1 MFGHSHQC
9 NEGHFW
15 PPHGRTRQ
23 LRAREST
30 DTPTF
35 ALWDP
40 IGHRRVEH
48 KQSHQW
54 DRGIWCKGGL
64 LGQRDSRGWASQSL
78 SWLGGPGWVRLLPGR
93 LWQRELFQQREE
105 IQSHHSNL
113 ARGESNG
120 CMPVR
125 AVCKPHSPDL
135 KRGALATDA
144 RGCSLWRTL
153 LEHPPP
159 APESRV
165 GDPLGELVRT
175 RVGGVTLVPWPG
187 REWGLGGW
195 V

>member
-54 DRGIWCKGGL
+54 DRGIWCKGRL

-78 SWLGGPGWVRLLPGR
+78 SWLSGPGWVRLLPGR

-113 ARGESNG
+113 ARGERCFSPEYQLVWFYYWQLLWLWMVYVFG
-120 CMPVR
+120 IS
-125 AVCKPHSPDL
+125 AVI
-135 KRGALATDA
+135 
-144 RGCSLWRTL
+144 
-153 LEHPPP
+153 
-159 APESRV
+159 
-165 GDPLGELVRT
+165 LGRC
-175 RVGGVTLVPWPG
+175 
-187 REWGLGGW
+187 
-195 V
+195 